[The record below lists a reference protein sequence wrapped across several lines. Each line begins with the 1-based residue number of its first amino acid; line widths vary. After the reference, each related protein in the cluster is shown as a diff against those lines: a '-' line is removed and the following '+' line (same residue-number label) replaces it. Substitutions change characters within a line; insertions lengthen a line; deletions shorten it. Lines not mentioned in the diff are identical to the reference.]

1 MKPDVKRILTKLS
14 ENKVELGAV
23 QDFER
28 MYKIAESNLMKS
40 EPQYGDILNNARS
53 LNKEIKKIDEDID
66 NGIAAYSILEKKSKE
81 LGVDLD
87 SKLKGNRG
95 RLNNFKKTTTQI
107 LSELKNII

>member
-1 MKPDVKRILTKLS
+1 MKPDVQRIFTKLAKK
-14 ENKVELGAV
+14 KVELGAV

-40 EPQYGDILNNARS
+40 EPQYGDILNKSRS

-66 NGIAAYSILEKKSKE
+66 NGISAFNILEKKAKE
-81 LGVDLD
+81 LGIDLD

>member
-66 NGIAAYSILEKKSKE
+66 NGIAAYSILEKKIKRIRC
-81 LGVDLD
+81 GF
-87 SKLKGNRG
+87 R
-95 RLNNFKKTTTQI
+95 F
-107 LSELKNII
+107 